1 MPDITLPLVRGDKIT
16 SDVDYTD
23 FLPLNMIAVAKP
35 ILGAQGYMISHD
47 GLTQIATASGVDRGG
62 FYDDRRGYHVRVIG
76 NTLYKLV
83 GNTLQSIG
91 AIDGSGQCSFAYSFN
106 HTAILS
112 DGNVYF
118 YNGTTL
124 LRLTDPDLKRPVDL
138 DWIDSYFFYT
148 DGEYIYHSLLAD
160 EKQVDALQFATAEI
174 MPDKTL
180 GVMRTQD
187 NLMAVFGRYSIEYF
201 INQANDQFAF
211 SRITQKSV
219 NGGICGTHCKT
230 MVGDTIFVLGG
241 RKNESPS
248 IHVLQSS
255 MLESVS
261 TRSVDKIL
269 ATYTEAE
276 LSQAVLESR
285 TDKRDQFLIVR
296 LLRHTLL
303 LNVSAAKSIGITESW
318 SQLSYGV
325 DLEPWLGRNGV
336 YDPMQNAWIYGS
348 ANGNAYRIDDKTA
361 AQANQQTEFELRTT
375 LVEAENIRISKVEV
389 NTVSGFTD
397 TTTAALSVTLEGAAY
412 TMENWLLYS
421 TAAAFDRHF
430 IFRRIGYIPK
440 DVSFRLRGV
449 SKNKVNFCNFKV
461 TYG

>member
-1 MPDITLPLVRGDKIT
+1 MPEITLPLVRGEKIT

-23 FLPLNMIAVAKP
+23 FLPLNMTAVAKP

-47 GLTQIATASGVDRGG
+47 GLTQVATASGADRGG
-62 FYDDRRGYHVRVIG
+62 FYDDRRGYHIRVIG

-83 GNTLQSIG
+83 GTSLVSVGTIL
-91 AIDGSGQCSFAYSFN
+91 GSGQCSFAYSFN
-106 HTAILS
+106 NTAILS
-112 DGNVYF
+112 GGNVYF
-118 YNGTTL
+118 YNGATL
-124 LRLTDPDLKRPVDL
+124 QRLTDADLKNPIDL

-160 EKQVDALQFATAEI
+160 EKQVDPLQYATAEI

-180 GVMRTQD
+180 GVMRTTD
-187 NLMAVFGRYSIEYF
+187 NLVAVFGRYSIEYF

-219 NGGICGTHCKT
+219 SGGICGTHCKV
-230 MVGDTIFVLGG
+230 MIGDSIFILGG

-248 IHVLQSS
+248 IHMLQSS

-269 ATYTEAE
+269 ATYTESE
-276 LSQAVLESR
+276 LAQAVLESR

-303 LNVSAAKSIGITESW
+303 LNVSAAQAIGVAESW

-325 DLEPWLGRNGV
+325 DLSPWLGVNGV
-336 YDPMQNAWIYGS
+336 YDPLQNAWIYGS
-348 ANGNAYRIDDKTA
+348 ASGNAYKLDDKTA
-361 AQANQQTEFELRTT
+361 AQAGEQTEFELRTPI
-375 LVEAENIRISKVEV
+375 VEAKHIRISRVEV

-412 TMENWLLYS
+412 STESWLLYS
-421 TAAAFDRHF
+421 TAGAYDQHF
-430 IFRRIGYIPK
+430 IFRRIGYIPSCA
-440 DVSFRLRGV
+440 SFRLRGV
-449 SKNKVNFCNFKV
+449 SKNKVNFSNFKV